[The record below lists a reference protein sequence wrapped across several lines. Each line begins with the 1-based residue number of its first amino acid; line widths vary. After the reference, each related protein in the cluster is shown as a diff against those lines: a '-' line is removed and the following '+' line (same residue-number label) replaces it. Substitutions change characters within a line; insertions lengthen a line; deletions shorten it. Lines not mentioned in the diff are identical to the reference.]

1 MNLQPSGPIQSPVLS
16 PREKQCVQLLAKG
29 YRTQQIAAQLLL
41 KEVTVHLYIRNARKK
56 LNANTRAHLAV
67 IAVMDHHIEI

>member
-1 MNLQPSGPIQSPVLS
+1 MLS
-16 PREKQCVQLLAKG
+16 PREKECVQLLAQG
-29 YRTQQIAAQLLL
+29 YRTQQIAEKLLL

-67 IAVMDHHIEI
+67 IAVMENHIEL